1 MSLFYILHLTPAP
14 VNFFFTP
21 SRVLWQCKLL
31 LVEMCHKKV
40 ILKLKIDVFG
50 DHAKM
55 EAGTIFFLPT
65 VVKEEQLEEAVTE
78 SPLSC

>member
-1 MSLFYILHLTPAP
+1 
-14 VNFFFTP
+14 
-21 SRVLWQCKLL
+21 
-31 LVEMCHKKV
+31 MCHKKV